1 MWFLFMFSGEADR
14 TPLFSQQGG
23 LDPETSMIG
32 KATAGVEEEVLVS
45 LCIIYMAHV
54 NMLVNKA
61 SLIYTVHTY
70 LFFVNSVMKE
80 HRKANT

>member
-14 TPLFSQQGG
+14 TPLFSQQSG
-23 LDPETSMIG
+23 LDPEISMIG

-54 NMLVNKA
+54 NMLLNKA
-61 SLIYTVHTY
+61 PLLYTVHY
-70 LFFVNSVMKE
+70 FS
-80 HRKANT
+80 

>member
-32 KATAGVEEEVLVS
+32 KATAGVEEEVLDNQEDTDWLTRTEKARVS
-45 LCIIYMAHV
+45 QLYSNYKQCLY
-54 NMLVNKA
+54 
-61 SLIYTVHTY
+61 
-70 LFFVNSVMKE
+70 
-80 HRKANT
+80 

>member
-14 TPLFSQQGG
+14 TPLFSQQGD

-45 LCIIYMAHV
+45 LCILCNLKVTIS
-54 NMLVNKA
+54 K
-61 SLIYTVHTY
+61 
-70 LFFVNSVMKE
+70 LFYWKSKIHIPTRAKRAVLRDMYPD
-80 HRKANT
+80 H

>member
-45 LCIIYMAHV
+45 LCIIYMAQV

-61 SLIYTVHTY
+61 SLIYTLYILTY
-70 LFFVNSVMKE
+70 FL
-80 HRKANT
+80 

>member
-1 MWFLFMFSGEADR
+1 MFSGEADR
-14 TPLFSQQGG
+14 TPLFSQRGG

-32 KATAGVEEEVLVS
+32 KATAGVEEVS
-45 LCIIYMAHV
+45 LCIIYMANV

-70 LFFVNSVMKE
+70 LFFVNAVMKE
-80 HRKANT
+80 PRKANT

>member
-14 TPLFSQQGG
+14 TPLFSQQGD

-45 LCIIYMAHV
+45 LCILCNLKVTI
-54 NMLVNKA
+54 
-61 SLIYTVHTY
+61 S
-70 LFFVNSVMKE
+70 
-80 HRKANT
+80 